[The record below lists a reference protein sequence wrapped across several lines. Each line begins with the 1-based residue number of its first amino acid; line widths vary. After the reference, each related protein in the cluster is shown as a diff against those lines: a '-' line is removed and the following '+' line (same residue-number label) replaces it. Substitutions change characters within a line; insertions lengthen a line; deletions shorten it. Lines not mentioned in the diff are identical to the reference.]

1 MASSS
6 LETLV
11 RERIE
16 FIPEFEI
23 EVRPGFEIEVIPG
36 FKHRFKMK
44 LYVKFNI

>member
-1 MASSS
+1 M
-6 LETLV
+6 ETLV

-16 FIPEFEI
+16 FMPECEI

-36 FKHRFKMK
+36 FKPRFKKK

>member
-1 MASSS
+1 M
-6 LETLV
+6 
-11 RERIE
+11 RERME

-36 FKHRFKMK
+36 FEPRFKKK